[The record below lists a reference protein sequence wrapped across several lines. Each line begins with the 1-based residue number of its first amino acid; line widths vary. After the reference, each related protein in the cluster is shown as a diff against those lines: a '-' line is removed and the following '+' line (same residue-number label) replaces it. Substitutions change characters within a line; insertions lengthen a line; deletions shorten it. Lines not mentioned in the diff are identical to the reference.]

1 MFGANENGGTLMDQ
15 LDEIF
20 KAYDVRG
27 KVGSQLT
34 EEVLHNIGRAFADW
48 LPEEGVVAVGYDMRP
63 DSKAFAEA
71 LIAGLTL
78 QGRDVWN
85 IGRIATDMI
94 YFAVGSNNLAGGAVV
109 TASHNPGEY
118 NGIKLSREDAK
129 PIGDDSGLFE
139 IRDAIKTGTYKTAT
153 RTGSVESK
161 SVLDGWIDHVLSFVD
176 TTKLTP
182 ISLAVDAGNGMG
194 GEIFAELEPYVPWVV
209 TEMYFEPDGTFPN
222 HEANPLKFE
231 TLKDIIAVIQKD
243 KLDGGIAFDGDG
255 DRAFLLDETGTVLPA
270 GALQAMLSEYFLQ
283 KYPGSKI
290 IAEVRSSRTV
300 REVVEEFGGIPVI
313 TKAGHSN
320 IKKAMREQN
329 APFGSEASGHYFFK
343 DNWYAD
349 SGLLAAVIGL
359 YVATLSGKTLS
370 ELRKQYTKYAAIP
383 ETNFEVTD
391 KAAAMKAIE
400 ALYPNVT
407 PDRLDGITLD
417 FGNGAWLNARPS
429 NTEPLLR
436 LNVEAKTQAEVDVIV
451 AKVKTVLK

>member
-1 MFGANENGGTLMDQ
+1 MDQ

-34 EEVLHNIGRAFADW
+34 TDVLYAIGKAFADW

-71 LIAGLTL
+71 LMKGLTE
-78 QGRDVWN
+78 QGRDVLN

-94 YFAVGSNNLAGGAVV
+94 YYAVGSLKLAGGAVV

-118 NGIKLSREDAK
+118 NGIKLCREDAK
-129 PIGDDSGLFE
+129 PVGEDSGLFE
-139 IRDAIKTGTYKTAT
+139 IRDAIKSGTYEQPSRTGTITDKK
-153 RTGSVESK
+153 V
-161 SVLDGWIDHVLSFVD
+161 VDGWIDHVLSFVD
-176 TTKLTP
+176 TDKLTP
-182 ISLAVDAGNGMG
+182 LKLAVDAGNGMG
-194 GEIFAELEPYVPWVV
+194 GEIFAELEPYVPWQI

-231 TLKDIIAVIQKD
+231 TLKDVIAEIQAN

-255 DRAFLLDETGTVLPA
+255 DRAFLIDETGTVLPA
-270 GALQAMLSEYFLQ
+270 SVLQAMLAEYFLG
-283 KYPGSKI
+283 KYPESNIVVEVRTSRTPREI
-290 IAEVRSSRTV
+290 IAEN
-300 REVVEEFGGIPVI
+300 GGTTIV

-320 IKKAMREQN
+320 IKKGMRDTN
-329 APFGSEASGHYFFK
+329 APFGSEASGHYFFR

-359 YVATLSGKTLS
+359 YVATLSGKSLS
-370 ELRKQYTKYAAIP
+370 EIREHFTRYEAIP
-383 ETNFEVTD
+383 ETNFTVTD
-391 KAAAMKAIE
+391 KAASLAAVE
-400 ALYPNVT
+400 AAF
-407 PDRLDGITLD
+407 PDVVADHLDGVTLD
-417 FGNGAWLNARPS
+417 LGDGAWLNIRPS

-436 LNVEAKTQAEVDVIV
+436 LNVEAKTKDEVDTIV
-451 AKVKTVLK
+451 SKVTGCLQ